1 MNPETNKAV
10 APAADS
16 PESPGK
22 STWVPVWLIVLTALL
37 LWWGM
42 FYFDKHGGWFSPQI
56 YTPYRSVADLELF
69 QQLHAPLGPRELG
82 FKVYN
87 RPTCVSCHQITGMGT
102 PGAIP
107 PLAGSDWANEKEPGR
122 IIRAVLLGLTGP
134 ITVND
139 KPFNGTMIAWNSL
152 SDEEIAAVI
161 TYVRSEWGNKAPEVT
176 PEQVAAVRAK
186 LKAQGRTPNNPF
198 TPDELLKI
206 SPAD

>member
-22 STWVPVWLIVLTALL
+22 STWVPVWLIVLMALL

-42 FYFDKHGGWFSPQI
+42 FYFDEHGGWFSPQI
-56 YTPYRSVADLELF
+56 YAPYRSVADLEPF
-69 QQLHAPLGPRELG
+69 QQLHAPEDPRSRG
-82 FKVYN
+82 RKVFN
-87 RPTCVSCHQITGMGT
+87 LPSCVTCHQATGLGT
-102 PGAIP
+102 PGTFP
-107 PLAGSDWANEKEPGR
+107 PLAGSDWVNEKEPGR
-122 IIRAVLLGLTGP
+122 IIRAVLNGLQGP
-134 ITVND
+134 ITVNGQT
-139 KPFNGTMIAWNSL
+139 FNNTMVAWNTL
-152 SDEEIAAVI
+152 TDEQIADVI
-161 TYVRSEWGNKAPEVT
+161 SYVRSEWGNKASEVT

-186 LKAQGRTPNNPF
+186 LKAQGRTPNSPF

>member
-1 MNPETNKAV
+1 
-10 APAADS
+10 
-16 PESPGK
+16 
-22 STWVPVWLIVLTALL
+22 
-37 LWWGM
+37 
-42 FYFDKHGGWFSPQI
+42 
-56 YTPYRSVADLELF
+56 
-69 QQLHAPLGPRELG
+69 
-82 FKVYN
+82 
-87 RPTCVSCHQITGMGT
+87 VSCHQITGMGT

>member
-22 STWVPVWLIVLTALL
+22 STWVPVWLIVLMALL

-42 FYFDKHGGWFSPQI
+42 FYFDEHGGWFSPQI
-56 YTPYRSVADLELF
+56 YAPYRSVADLETF
-69 QQLHAPLGPRELG
+69 QYLHAPEDSPHRGK
-82 FKVYN
+82 KVYE
-87 RPTCVSCHQITGMGT
+87 RPTCTTCHQTTGLGT
-102 PGAIP
+102 PGTFP
-107 PLAGSDWANEKEPGR
+107 PLAGSDWVNEKEPGR

-134 ITVND
+134 ITVNGQ
-139 KPFNGTMIAWNSL
+139 PFNNTMVAWNTL
-152 SDEEIAAVI
+152 SDQEIADVI
-161 TYVRSEWGNKAPEVT
+161 TYVRQEWGNKASPVT

-186 LKAQGRTPNNPF
+186 LKAQGRTTTW